1 VLRFVNLVNIVYT
14 LSSGCTIGIV
24 HKISTVNNVYIVQII
39 HCYPWLLRGIISLK
53 GGVPMP
59 IIFKVN
65 ILGGLK
71 ERGYSTYRLRKEK
84 IMGEST
90 MTALRNGMVDINTL
104 AKICNILGCQPG
116 DIIEYVPDEK

>member
-1 VLRFVNLVNIVYT
+1 
-14 LSSGCTIGIV
+14 
-24 HKISTVNNVYIVQII
+24 
-39 HCYPWLLRGIISLK
+39 
-53 GGVPMP
+53 MP